1 MQEKKPLERVT
12 IKEGETL
19 DIETKRSKLVRS
31 MTPLKFVNSVVDV
44 SKNKAFLKGYQLKRL
59 NMILDKSLNGFP
71 ADLKDYESVI
81 DMQSTIKA
89 YMVSNNMNSGAR
101 ISRIRRL
108 PLTRLR
114 TNTKD

>member
-12 IKEGETL
+12 MKEGETL
-19 DIETKRSKLVRS
+19 NIETKRSKLLRS
-31 MTPLKFVNSVVDV
+31 MTPVKFVSSVVEV

-59 NMILDKSLNGFP
+59 NAILAKSLEGFP
-71 ADLKDYESVI
+71 ADLKDYESII

-89 YMVSNNMNSGAR
+89 YIVNNNINSGAR

-108 PLTRLR
+108 LLSRLR
-114 TNTKD
+114 TSKKD

>member
-12 IKEGETL
+12 MKEDKTL
-19 DIETKRSKLVRS
+19 EADVRRSKLLRS
-31 MTPLKFVNSVVDV
+31 MTPEKFILSVVEV
-44 SKNKAFLKGYQLKRL
+44 SKNKAFLKSYQLKRF
-59 NMILDKSLNGFP
+59 NRILEKSLDGFP
-71 ADLKDYESVI
+71 ADLKDYKDIIE
-81 DMQSTIKA
+81 MQATIKT
-89 YMVSNNMNSGAR
+89 YIVGNNINAGAR

>member
-12 IKEGETL
+12 MKEGQTL

-31 MTPLKFVNSVVDV
+31 MNPRRFVDTLVEV
-44 SKNKAFLKGYQLKRL
+44 SKNKAFLKDYQLKRL
-59 NMILDKSLNGFP
+59 KAILAKSIGGYP
-71 ADLKDYESVI
+71 ADLKDYESII

-101 ISRIRRL
+101 INRIRRL

>member
-19 DIETKRSKLVRS
+19 DISTKRSKLIKSV
-31 MTPLKFVNSVVDV
+31 TPEEFVKKVVEV
-44 SKNKAFLKGYQLKRL
+44 SKNKAFLKAYQLKRL
-59 NMILDKSLNGFP
+59 NMILTKSLSGYP
-71 ADLKDYESVI
+71 ADLKDYEYII
-81 DMQSTIKA
+81 DMQATIKA
-89 YMVSNNMNSGAR
+89 YIVSNNMNAGAR
-101 ISRIRRL
+101 INRIRRL

>member
-12 IKEGETL
+12 MKEGETL
-19 DIETKRSKLVRS
+19 DIDAKRSKLIRS
-31 MTPLKFVNSVVDV
+31 MTPRKFADTIVEVLNS
-44 SKNKAFLKGYQLKRL
+44 KAFLKPYQLKRL
-59 NMILDKSLNGFP
+59 NTILAKSLSGYG
-71 ADLKDYESVI
+71 AELKDYEAII
-81 DMQSTIKA
+81 DMQATIKA
-89 YMVSNNMNSGAR
+89 YIVNNNINSGAR